1 MKFITSNKL
10 NGSRNEFGLWKCS
23 EWWIELYTDNNI
35 KAHAAKLINNFDI
48 QNIDDFILL
57 AKKFLSALLNN

>member
-1 MKFITSNKL
+1 MDRAILLIK
-10 NGSRNEFGLWKCS
+10 
-23 EWWIELYTDNNI
+23 I

-57 AKKFLSALLNN
+57 AKKFLSALLINS

>member
-1 MKFITSNKL
+1 MSLVYENVVNDEQSDIL
-10 NGSRNEFGLWKCS
+10 
-23 EWWIELYTDNNI
+23 IEI

-57 AKKFLSALLNN
+57 SQKVFKCLVIINP